1 MLLLLLTSKPVF
13 ETDIKVV
20 DLLAPYRR
28 GSKIGL
34 FGVACVG
41 KTVLIMKLI
50 VRPIWNKSL
59 AFA

>member
-34 FGVACVG
+34 FGVVGVG

-50 VRPIWNKSL
+50 FTKPT
-59 AFA
+59 